1 MNRTESWWSAPSAR
15 RGIVCAAIT
24 VLVAGAVGCG
34 KKDAGGPP
42 QAGGAQAARPGGHG
56 GPGGGPNG
64 APAEPPAHVAVVP
77 AARGTAVQHYATTA
91 TLEAENHAQVLARTS
106 GVVSQLLFEEGL
118 QARNG
123 QELLVLDDSA
133 ARLRLRQAEVEV
145 AKQSAIFERQKS
157 SFEQQ
162 VISKAEFDLAH
173 TNFEAA
179 QAALE
184 LAQHELS
191 YTHVKAPF
199 AGTVTQRLVQ
209 LGQTVNV
216 GTPLFEIAN
225 FRPLLARIH
234 VPAKEMGTL
243 RQGQEATLTLDSN
256 GDRIAGVVSLVSPV
270 VDPTTG
276 TVKVTVSMS
285 AYPPGTRPGD
295 FVQVRVTTASHENAL
310 RVPNL
315 AVFEDRG
322 EKIVYVAQDSVAQ
335 RRPVQLGFVDE
346 THTEVTSGV
355 VPGELIITKGQRS
368 LQDGGRIRILEGNT
382 ATPAADTI
390 ADRKGT

>member
-1 MNRTESWWSAPSAR
+1 MSRKEPWWATSVR
-15 RGIVCAAIT
+15 RGIVCAAIA
-24 VLVAGAVGCG
+24 VLVVGAGCG
-34 KKDAGGPP
+34 KKGTGGPP
-42 QAGGAQAARPGGHG
+42 AAGAQAHGGAPAKPGG
-56 GPGGGPNG
+56 PGGPNG
-64 APAEPPAHVAVVP
+64 APATPPSHVAVVP
-77 AARGTAVQHYATTA
+77 AAHGTAVQHYTTTA

-106 GVVSQLLFEEGL
+106 GVVSRLLFEEGL

-123 QELLVLDDSA
+123 QALLVLDDSA
-133 ARLRLRQAEVEV
+133 ARLRLRQAEVEL

-162 VISKAEFDLAH
+162 VIPQAEFDLAR
-173 TNFEAA
+173 TNFDAA
-179 QAALE
+179 QAALD
-184 LAQHELS
+184 LAKHELS
-191 YTHVKAPF
+191 YTHVQAPF
-199 AGTVTQRLVQ
+199 AGTITQRLVQ

-243 RQGQEATLTLDSN
+243 RQGQEVSIRLDSS
-256 GDRIAGVVSLVSPV
+256 GERVAGVVSLVSPV

-276 TVKVTVSMS
+276 TVKVTVSMND
-285 AYPPGTRPGD
+285 YPAGTRPGA

-310 RVPNL
+310 RVPNI

-335 RRPVQLGFVDE
+335 RRPVQVGFIDE
-346 THTEVTSGV
+346 THTEVTSGIQA
-355 VPGELIITKGQRS
+355 GELIITKGQRS
-368 LQDGGRIRILEGNT
+368 LQDGGRIRILEGEAVTPT
-382 ATPAADTI
+382 ATTV

>member
-1 MNRTESWWSAPSAR
+1 MNRRESWWSATSAR
-15 RGIVCAAIT
+15 RGVVFTATA
-24 VLVAGAVGCG
+24 VLVAGAAGCG
-34 KKDAGGPP
+34 KKDAGAPP
-42 QAGGAQAARPGGHG
+42 HAGGAQAARPG

-64 APAEPPAHVAVVP
+64 APAVPPANVAVVP

-91 TLEAENHAQVLARTS
+91 TLEAENHAQVLARTG
-106 GVVSQLLFEEGL
+106 GVVSRLLFEEGL
-118 QARNG
+118 QARDG

-162 VISKAEFDLAH
+162 VIPQAEFDLAR
-173 TNFEAA
+173 TNLDAA
-179 QAALE
+179 QAALD
-184 LAQHELS
+184 LANHELS
-191 YTHVKAPF
+191 YTHVQAPF
-199 AGTVTQRLVQ
+199 AGTVTRRLVQ

-243 RQGQEATLTLDSN
+243 RQGQEATIRLDNS
-256 GDRIAGVVSLVSPV
+256 GDRVAGAVSLVSPV

-276 TVKVTVSMS
+276 TVKVTVSMNE
-285 AYPPGTRPGD
+285 YPPGTRPGA

-322 EKIVYVAQDSVAQ
+322 EKVVYVAQDSVAQ
-335 RRPVQLGFVDE
+335 RRTVQIGFIDE

-355 VPGELIITKGQRS
+355 QAGELVITKGQRS
-368 LQDGGRIRILEGNT
+368 LQDGGRIRILEGE
-382 ATPAADTI
+382 AVAPAADTV

>member
-1 MNRTESWWSAPSAR
+1 MIRTETWWTATSAR
-15 RGIVCAAIT
+15 RVVAFAALA
-24 VLVAGAVGCG
+24 VLIAGLIGCG
-34 KKDAGGPP
+34 KKGAGAPP
-42 QAGGAQAARPGGHG
+42 AAGAAHAAKPG

-77 AARGTAVQHYATTA
+77 AERGVAVQQYATTA

-106 GVVSQLLFEEGL
+106 GVVSKLLFEEGL

-123 QELLVLDDSA
+123 QELLVLDDSE

-162 VISKAEFDLAH
+162 VISTAEFDLAR
-173 TNFEAA
+173 TNYEAA

-184 LAQHELS
+184 VAQHQLS
-191 YTHVKAPF
+191 YSHVKAPF
-199 AGTVTQRLVQ
+199 AGMITKRLVQ

-243 RQGQEATLTLDSN
+243 REGQEATLTLDSS
-256 GDRIAGVVSLVSPV
+256 GDRIPGAVSLVSPV
-270 VDPTTG
+270 VDASTG
-276 TVKVTVSMS
+276 TIKVTVSMNE
-285 AYPPGTRPGD
+285 YPAGTRPGD
-295 FVQVRVTTASHENAL
+295 FVQVRVTTARHENAL

-335 RRPVQLGFVDE
+335 RRPVQLGFIDE
-346 THTEVTSGV
+346 THTEVTAGV
-355 VPGELIITKGQRS
+355 EPGERIITKGQRS
-368 LQDGGRIRILEGNT
+368 LQDGGRIRILEDS
-382 ATPAADTI
+382 AAAPAADTV

>member
-1 MNRTESWWSAPSAR
+1 MNRTESWWTATSAR
-15 RGIVCAAIT
+15 RGIACAAVA
-24 VLVAGAVGCG
+24 VLVAGLGGCG
-34 KKDAGGPP
+34 KKGAGAPPPAGAAHAAKPGGP
-42 QAGGAQAARPGGHG
+42 G

-77 AARGTAVQHYATTA
+77 AERGVAVQQYATTA
-91 TLEAENHAQVLARTS
+91 TLEAENHAQILARTG
-106 GVVSQLLFEEGL
+106 GVVAKLLFEEGL
-118 QARNG
+118 QAKNG

-133 ARLRLRQAEVEV
+133 ARLQLRQAEVEV

-162 VISKAEFDLAH
+162 VISKAEFDLAR

-191 YTHVKAPF
+191 YSHVKAPF
-199 AGTVTQRLVQ
+199 AGTITKRLVQ

-243 RQGQEATLTLDSN
+243 RQGQEATLTLDSS
-256 GDRIAGVVSLVSPV
+256 GDRIAGAVSLVSPV
-270 VDPTTG
+270 VDASTG
-276 TVKVTVSMS
+276 TVKVTVSMNE
-285 AYPPGTRPGD
+285 YPPGTRPGD
-295 FVQVRVTTASHENAL
+295 FVQVRVTTARHENAL

-335 RRPVQLGFVDE
+335 RRPVQLGFIDE
-346 THTEVTSGV
+346 THTEITAGVT
-355 VPGELIITKGQRS
+355 PGERIITKGQRS
-368 LQDGGRIRILEGNT
+368 LQDGGRIRILEGDV
-382 ATPAADTI
+382 AAPAATTV